1 MLFAEGK
8 ASGRGS
14 GPGGEAVGLIGGI
27 VESKLVRLES
37 VCGEKGAEGHVR
49 PHVYRRRSAKIK
61 PLRTSAYLFD
71 KML

>member
-1 MLFAEGK
+1 VLFVEGK
-8 ASGRGS
+8 VSGRGS
-14 GPGGEAVGLIGGI
+14 GPGGKAVGLIEGI
-27 VESKLVRLES
+27 KGSKLVRLEC
-37 VCGEKGAEGHVR
+37 VCREKGAKGHVR

>member
-14 GPGGEAVGLIGGI
+14 GPGGKAVGLIGGI
-27 VESKLVRLES
+27 VESKLVRLE
-37 VCGEKGAEGHVR
+37 CDFLKKGTKGHVR
-49 PHVYRRRSAKIK
+49 PHVYRCRSAKIK